1 MQPKVGAAIARLF
14 YTHHYKVGIYDI
26 NSAQAQQLAASLGP
40 NAKAGQLD
48 VSSYQDWQT
57 ALAEFVT
64 WAGELNVLVNNAGIL
79 FSGPFEHTEISAHHK
94 TMSINVNGVLNGCH
108 AALPTSNKRILL
120 VSSTFHRLQ
129 PSMVKLIWSR
139 TLPVSLRYAA
149 SPKA

>member
-1 MQPKVGAAIARLF
+1 MRSILISGAAQGIGAAIARLF

-79 FSGPFEHTEISAHHK
+79 FSGPFE
-94 TMSINVNGVLNGCH
+94 
-108 AALPTSNKRILL
+108 
-120 VSSTFHRLQ
+120 
-129 PSMVKLIWSR
+129 
-139 TLPVSLRYAA
+139 
-149 SPKA
+149 